1 MKIYETAVKNPV
13 GTSLIFIGIVLIGL
27 MFYRQLPVDL
37 LPELDVNMVSVMT
50 AYPGAGAEDV
60 ETNITRPLEDA
71 LNSTENIK
79 KITSSSKDGISVIML
94 EFNWGSDMITIM
106 NDVRDKLDLISSS
119 LPDGTSDPMLL
130 KFSTDMVPVIVLSA
144 TANESADALYKILDD
159 QIAGPLNRVPG
170 VGTVSISGAPQR
182 EVQVNVIP
190 EKLEAY
196 HISLEQIAQKIA
208 AENVNVPAGN
218 LNVGS
223 QTYMLRLQG
232 EIAESND
239 LNNMVVGISQGQSIY
254 LKDVAVV
261 NDTVQSDIMES
272 YTNGKR
278 SATIMIQKQ
287 TGANTVDIANAVNE
301 LLPQYRENLPPDIQ
315 IETVIDT
322 SDNIKVSINSLL
334 ETILLALIIVGI
346 IVLFFL
352 GRWRATI
359 IIMIAIPISL
369 IGSFIYLYLT
379 GNTINIIS
387 LSALSICIGMVVD
400 DAIVVIENITTHIER
415 GSRPKQAAVYG
426 TEEVSLSVIASTLTI
441 VAAFLPMTM
450 VGGLAGVLFKQLGWM
465 VTIIITLSMIIALT
479 LTPMMSAKMLNS
491 TKEAKL
497 SKFDKWYNKYILP
510 LLDKIDSVYARLL
523 SLVVRKRGMTL
534 AIIIVVFV
542 MGIGISA
549 ITLKTEFMPT
559 SDNNSIAMT
568 VELPTGTRMELA
580 RETGLQINKLIEE
593 KYPEVEINSFTV
605 GQADEDNLFA
615 SIQDNGPN
623 IMSFNIRTK
632 EARFRDKSINDL
644 SDELR
649 KDLAAIPL
657 ISNFVVTPGGSS
669 SMMGGGSSMEVEI
682 YGYDFNETDK
692 LAAEM
697 KQKLENIEGL
707 RDVNISRQDY
717 RMEYQIEFDRE
728 KLSLNGLTMATAA
741 GAVRNRING
750 LTTTSYREEGE
761 EYDIRVRY
769 NEESRQSIEDV
780 ENILI
785 YNPAGIGV
793 RVRDLGRVV
802 ENSSLPQIDRKDRER
817 IVTVSGSMYNRA
829 LSDVAADVNS
839 AISTMDI
846 PMGTQVEISGSLE
859 DQQEAFSELTMLIVI
874 VILLVYIVMASQFE
888 SLTYPFII
896 IFSIPFAFV
905 GSLLMLA
912 ITGEP
917 LGIMGLI
924 GLVMLVGMVVKNGIV
939 LVDYINLNRERGMSI
954 ITAVVNGGKSRLRP
968 VLMTTLTTILGMIP
982 LAIGTGQGSEMWQS
996 LGIAIIGGM
1005 TFSTVVTLILI
1016 PALYSVFGGNGVK
1029 RQRKK
1034 HRNKISGN
1042 NEVNDIQIQIV

>member
-1 MKIYETAVKNPV
+1 MKIYETAVKSPV
-13 GTSLIFIGIVLIGL
+13 ATSLIFIGVVLIGL

-37 LPELDVNMVSVMT
+37 FPEIDMNMVSVMT

-60 ETNITRPLEDA
+60 ETNVTRPLEDA
-71 LNSTENIK
+71 LNTTENIK
-79 KITSSSKDGISVIML
+79 EINSSSKDGISVIML
-94 EFNWGSDMITIM
+94 QFNYGSDMMTIM
-106 NDVRDKLDLISSS
+106 NDVRDKLDLMTSS
-119 LPDGTSDPMLL
+119 LPDGTTDPMLI
-130 KFSTDMVPVIVLSA
+130 KFSTDMMPVMILSA
-144 TANESADALYKILDD
+144 TADESSGALYKILDD
-159 QIAGPLNRVPG
+159 QIAGPLNRIPG

-196 HISLEQIAQKIA
+196 NIPLEQIAQKIA
-208 AENVNVPAGN
+208 AENVNIPAGN

-232 EIAESND
+232 EIEESD
-239 LNNMVVGISQGQSIY
+239 ALNNMVIGISQGQSIY
-254 LKDVAVV
+254 LRDVATV
-261 NDTVQSDIMES
+261 NDTVQTNVMES
-272 YTNGKR
+272 YTDGRR

-287 TGANTVDIANAVNE
+287 TGANTVDIVDAVKE
-301 LLPQYRENLPPDIQ
+301 LLPQYQKNLPPDIH
-315 IETVIDT
+315 IETVMDT
-322 SDNIKVSINSLL
+322 SENVKVSIGSLL
-334 ETILLALIIVGI
+334 ETILLALIIVGV

-359 IIMIAIPISL
+359 IIMISIPISL

-400 DAIVVIENITTHIER
+400 DAIVVLENITTHVER
-415 GSRPKQAAVYG
+415 GSHPKQAAIYG

-450 VGGLAGVLFKQLGWM
+450 VEGMAGIMFKQLGWM
-465 VTIIITLSMIIALT
+465 VTIIIVLSMIIALT
-479 LTPMMSAKMLNS
+479 LTPMMSSKMLRSN
-491 TKEAKL
+491 KELKTT
-497 SKFDKWYNKYILP
+497 KFDKWYNKRILP
-510 LLDKIDSVYARLL
+510 MLDKLDIVYARLL
-523 SLVVRKRGMTL
+523 NFVVRKRGKTIGVIL
-534 AIIIVVFV
+534 VIFIVGAAV
-542 MGIGISA
+542 SA
-549 ITLKTEFMPT
+549 LTLKTEFMPS
-559 SDNNSIAMT
+559 SDNNTISMT
-568 VELPTGTRMELA
+568 VELPAGTRMELA
-580 RETGLQINKLIEE
+580 KQTGMQINQLIKE

-605 GQADEDNLFA
+605 GPADDDNIFA

-623 IMSFNIRTK
+623 IMSFNVRTV
-632 EARFRDKSINDL
+632 EAKYRNRSIDDL
-644 SDELR
+644 SDDLR
-649 KDLAAIPL
+649 KDLAAIPA
-657 ISNFVVTPGGSS
+657 ISKFVVTPGGNSS
-669 SMMGGGSSMEVEI
+669 GMGASTMDVEI
-682 YGYDFNETDK
+682 YGYDFAETDK

-697 KQKLENIEGL
+697 KTKLENIEGL
-707 RDVNISRQDY
+707 RDITLSRKDY

-728 KLSLNGLTMATAA
+728 KLSLNGLSMATAA
-741 GAVRNRING
+741 SAVRNRING

-769 NEESRQSIEDV
+769 TEESRQSIEDV

-785 YNPAGIGV
+785 YNPMGVGV

-802 ENSSLPQIDRKDRER
+802 ENSSLPAIERKDRER
-817 IVTVSGSMYNRA
+817 VVTVSGSLYNRA

-846 PMGTQVEISGSLE
+846 PMGTQIEIGGSLE
-859 DQQEAFSELTMLIVI
+859 DQQEAFSDLIMLLVI
-874 VILLVYIVMASQFE
+874 VVLLVYIVMASQFE

-896 IFSIPFAFV
+896 IFSIPFAFI
-905 GSLLMLA
+905 GSLLLLA
-912 ITGEP
+912 MTGEP

-939 LVDYINLNRERGMSI
+939 LVDYINLNRERGLSI
-954 ITAVVNGGKSRLRP
+954 KAAVVDGGKSRLRP

-996 LGIAIIGGM
+996 LGLAIIGGM
-1005 TFSTVVTLILI
+1005 TFSTIVTLILI
-1016 PALYSVFGGNGVK
+1016 PALYSIFGGNGVK
-1029 RQRKK
+1029 RRRRK
-1034 HRNKISGN
+1034 HRNQTHENKRISGASMQT
-1042 NEVNDIQIQIV
+1042 V

>member
-196 HISLEQIAQKIA
+196 QISLEQIAQKIA

-352 GRWRATI
+352 G
-359 IIMIAIPISL
+359 
-369 IGSFIYLYLT
+369 
-379 GNTINIIS
+379 
-387 LSALSICIGMVVD
+387 
-400 DAIVVIENITTHIER
+400 
-415 GSRPKQAAVYG
+415 
-426 TEEVSLSVIASTLTI
+426 
-441 VAAFLPMTM
+441 
-450 VGGLAGVLFKQLGWM
+450 
-465 VTIIITLSMIIALT
+465 
-479 LTPMMSAKMLNS
+479 
-491 TKEAKL
+491 
-497 SKFDKWYNKYILP
+497 
-510 LLDKIDSVYARLL
+510 
-523 SLVVRKRGMTL
+523 
-534 AIIIVVFV
+534 
-542 MGIGISA
+542 
-549 ITLKTEFMPT
+549 
-559 SDNNSIAMT
+559 
-568 VELPTGTRMELA
+568 
-580 RETGLQINKLIEE
+580 
-593 KYPEVEINSFTV
+593 
-605 GQADEDNLFA
+605 
-615 SIQDNGPN
+615 
-623 IMSFNIRTK
+623 
-632 EARFRDKSINDL
+632 
-644 SDELR
+644 
-649 KDLAAIPL
+649 
-657 ISNFVVTPGGSS
+657 
-669 SMMGGGSSMEVEI
+669 
-682 YGYDFNETDK
+682 
-692 LAAEM
+692 
-697 KQKLENIEGL
+697 
-707 RDVNISRQDY
+707 
-717 RMEYQIEFDRE
+717 
-728 KLSLNGLTMATAA
+728 
-741 GAVRNRING
+741 
-750 LTTTSYREEGE
+750 
-761 EYDIRVRY
+761 
-769 NEESRQSIEDV
+769 
-780 ENILI
+780 
-785 YNPAGIGV
+785 
-793 RVRDLGRVV
+793 
-802 ENSSLPQIDRKDRER
+802 
-817 IVTVSGSMYNRA
+817 
-829 LSDVAADVNS
+829 
-839 AISTMDI
+839 
-846 PMGTQVEISGSLE
+846 QVESNHHHH
-859 DQQEAFSELTMLIVI
+859 DRH
-874 VILLVYIVMASQFE
+874 
-888 SLTYPFII
+888 PH
-896 IFSIPFAFV
+896 FAHRFLHLFV
-905 GSLLMLA
+905 SH
-912 ITGEP
+912 
-917 LGIMGLI
+917 
-924 GLVMLVGMVVKNGIV
+924 
-939 LVDYINLNRERGMSI
+939 
-954 ITAVVNGGKSRLRP
+954 
-968 VLMTTLTTILGMIP
+968 
-982 LAIGTGQGSEMWQS
+982 
-996 LGIAIIGGM
+996 
-1005 TFSTVVTLILI
+1005 
-1016 PALYSVFGGNGVK
+1016 
-1029 RQRKK
+1029 RK
-1034 HRNKISGN
+1034 HH
-1042 NEVNDIQIQIV
+1042 

>member
-196 HISLEQIAQKIA
+196 QISLEQIAQKIA

>member
-644 SDELR
+644 SDDLR